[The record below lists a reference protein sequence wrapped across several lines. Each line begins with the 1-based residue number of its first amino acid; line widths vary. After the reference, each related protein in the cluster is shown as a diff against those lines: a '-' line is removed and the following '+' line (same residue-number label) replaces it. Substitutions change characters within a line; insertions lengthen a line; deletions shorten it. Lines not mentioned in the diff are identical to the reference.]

1 MKDNKIWVRARC
13 LDYYKLI
20 SKLEYMDVLVYDAK
34 YNGEYIYLLVSKES
48 LERLEK
54 YLVSYKFKVVKKMGL
69 GKLID
74 FWHDNKIWIVA
85 VVLGLVLMFG
95 LQNMIVKINIVHE
108 NQEIRDI
115 IKDELDNYGIKV
127 LSFKKSYAKL
137 NKIRG
142 EILDKHPKTLDWRE
156 VEVKGLV
163 MTVRVEERKIVDI
176 EENTKVCDV
185 VASKNGV
192 VSAVQVR
199 AGEAK
204 VNVND
209 YVRKGDILIS
219 GVIKHNE
226 EVKRNVC
233 ADGEVYAT
241 TWYTVNIKVPYN
253 YNDKYKTGKKK
264 YNIVYKHEGKEKKI
278 LKSRYKEYDT
288 NYKKVLD
295 IFDYQIYIT
304 REEERKR
311 VVKKRSEE
319 EVLLYALEKSGDS
332 IMVQLQNKGEIID
345 KKVLKKV
352 VNNSTMDIDVFII
365 VKELISTTREEMSN

>member
-142 EILDKHPKTLDWRE
+142 EILDKHPKTLDWME
-156 VEVKGLV
+156 FEVKGMV

-278 LKSRYKEYDT
+278 LNSRYNEYDT
-288 NYKKVLD
+288 
-295 IFDYQIYIT
+295 IYIGGPVWWGHYPMAMFT
-304 REEERKR
+304 
-311 VVKKRSEE
+311 
-319 EVLLYALEKSGDS
+319 LLEK
-332 IMVQLQNKGEIID
+332 ID
-345 KKVLKKV
+345 FNGK
-352 VNNSTMDIDVFII
+352 I
-365 VKELISTTREEMSN
+365 VKPFSTHEGSGLGSVISDVNKLCKGAIIKDGLAIRGCKASLCDDELKQWIWEVISSI